1 MPFNMY
7 MYLISDAVK
16 TMHSN
21 KYMYRNYRVTE
32 KCEKPKLWN
41 IYSTQQYRL
50 IYFYTYIVSD
60 Y

>member
-1 MPFNMY
+1 MNFEFFLKNMPFNMY

-41 IYSTQQYRL
+41 I
-50 IYFYTYIVSD
+50 
-60 Y
+60 

>member
-1 MPFNMY
+1 MY

-21 KYMYRNYRVTE
+21 TCKYMYRNYRITE

-41 IYSTQQYRL
+41 IFSTQQ
-50 IYFYTYIVSD
+50 
-60 Y
+60 